1 MSDYDPY
8 SHDEDEQDTER
19 ALSSYSDLFAAISFC
34 FLFLYVVASLQGNVR
49 HIQTTT
55 EQLAIQDKKVAEVV
69 AKYEKLLAAHR
80 LDKDK
85 YLASADDSEKKSYEE
100 ALKNLHHLASQEEA
114 RKNQLAQEL
123 GQAQEKSKALSD
135 YQQLIKNIVESNLAL
150 KKKVADKEVELEKSK
165 EIFVKRTED
174 KFKTQLEA
182 QVLEAK
188 TAAELAKAQQIQEVE
203 KLYQEQ
209 VSAVQSEKARTQQE
223 KDKLKEQVSQL
234 ARERQKAVQKL
245 ELEHAEQVARLQG
258 DFESRESEL
267 QTEVK
272 SVSAL
277 AKKAQRELA
286 QARSKEEITTGIVA
300 SLQNEFKKNGIS
312 ASIDP
317 KTGEVSLNF
326 LSVYF
331 DLGQHKLKEQM
342 ELDLQ
347 KFMPSYAQAIYAD
360 PRNANAIDHIE
371 VIGFASPT
379 FDKKY
384 IDPSELK
391 VQNLDAVSFN
401 LDLSYKRAKS
411 IFKYIFNPQKLS
423 YKHQN
428 DIFKITKVSGR
439 SFLEGTAANDG
450 RTPASGE
457 LSREDYCAKFDCK
470 KQQKVVIKFHL
481 KP

>member
-1 MSDYDPY
+1 M
-8 SHDEDEQDTER
+8 
-19 ALSSYSDLFAAISFC
+19 
-34 FLFLYVVASLQGNVR
+34 
-49 HIQTTT
+49 
-55 EQLAIQDKKVAEVV
+55 
-69 AKYEKLLAAHR
+69 
-80 LDKDK
+80 
-85 YLASADDSEKKSYEE
+85 
-100 ALKNLHHLASQEEA
+100 
-114 RKNQLAQEL
+114 
-123 GQAQEKSKALSD
+123 
-135 YQQLIKNIVESNLAL
+135 AL
-150 KKKVADKEVELEKSK
+150 KKKDADKEVELEKSK

-174 KFKTQLEA
+174 KFKDQLEA

-188 TAAELAKAQQIQEVE
+188 QAAELAKAQQIQEVE
-203 KLYQEQ
+203 RLYQQQ
-209 VSAVQSEKARTQQE
+209 VSAVQSEKVRTQQE

-234 ARERQKAVQKL
+234 ARERPIAVKKL

-286 QARSKEEITTGIVA
+286 QARSKEDITKGIVA

-317 KTGEVSLNF
+317 DTGEVSLNF

-360 PRNANAIDHIE
+360 PRNAKAIDHIE

-423 YKHQN
+423 YQHQN

-450 RTPASGE
+450 RSPASGE
-457 LSREDYCAKFDCK
+457 LSREAYCAKFDCK